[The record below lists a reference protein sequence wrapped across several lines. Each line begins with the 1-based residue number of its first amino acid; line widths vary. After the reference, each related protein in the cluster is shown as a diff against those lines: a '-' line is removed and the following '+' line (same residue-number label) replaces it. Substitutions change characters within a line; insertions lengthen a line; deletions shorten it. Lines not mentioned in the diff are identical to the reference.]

1 MAQSIATVSHSQPF
15 AQCDACT
22 DESTHAE
29 HDRATGQRS
38 PLVSQ
43 FADIEQE
50 AFSAATSAE
59 AAEAGRKAEDIG
71 YDPEERPS
79 LESALACLEASYR
92 AAEAHANAAEQAVGT
107 VDGAQRA
114 AHHARMARH
123 HTEQVSK
130 HTTYLGDD
138 ADDSMEWMAYDLADS
153 AVQDA
158 RKAQAA
164 EFAGIGMTAPTRET
178 TGMDR
183 YIGPDY
189 KILDTWR
196 QDPTTGDTIGEPTIL
211 VNGWVLKFLPD
222 KMIAMLK
229 DDDADDRGE
238 DGHKLEGVTFM
249 PTHPGWSANYHAN
262 GCSYIFATIY
272 DALAHA
278 VGYLV

>member
-92 AAEAHANAAEQAVGT
+92 AAEAYANAAEQAVGT
-107 VDGAQRA
+107 VDGARKA
-114 AHHARMARH
+114 AYHARCARYH
-123 HTEQVSK
+123 AERVSR
-130 HTTYLGDD
+130 HNDYLGEE
-138 ADDSMEWMAYDLADS
+138 ADSIVERLSYALAD
-153 AVQDA
+153 AAQQDA
-158 RKAQAA
+158 RKAQAI
-164 EFAGIGMTAPTRET
+164 EFAR
-178 TGMDR
+178 
-183 YIGPDY
+183 
-189 KILDTWR
+189 
-196 QDPTTGDTIGEPTIL
+196 
-211 VNGWVLKFLPD
+211 V
-222 KMIAMLK
+222 
-229 DDDADDRGE
+229 
-238 DGHKLEGVTFM
+238 
-249 PTHPGWSANYHAN
+249 SA
-262 GCSYIFATIY
+262 
-272 DALAHA
+272 
-278 VGYLV
+278 